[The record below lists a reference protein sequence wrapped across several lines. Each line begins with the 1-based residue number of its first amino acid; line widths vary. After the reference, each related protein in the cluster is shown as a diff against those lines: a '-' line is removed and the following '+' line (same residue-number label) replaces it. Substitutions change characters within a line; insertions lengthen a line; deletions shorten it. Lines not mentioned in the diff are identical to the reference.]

1 MFLAG
6 KSNYPIGLDISNN
19 VLRLVQ
25 LNKIGK
31 KNKIQALGSVDI
43 EKGIIEDGEIKNE
56 DKVLEK
62 INQLIRK
69 PLFGKVSS
77 DRVVAC
83 LPETKTFIKLIKV
96 EKSPNQIS
104 EIIESEIEKHI
115 PYAINEVYFDWQI
128 IEETEDNALI
138 LIGATPKGIV
148 NQYTNLLDKA
158 KLSIQALEIEP
169 ISISRCLLKEESF
182 NYRPQ
187 ENSNY
192 ALIDIGANRTSMV
205 VYSKNTIVFTASMPI
220 SGEKITQ
227 NIAKELDIDIDQAE
241 KAKII
246 CGLDKTK
253 AEGVVSKVLSD
264 NIDELKKKIKNS
276 MDFYNNYYGERG
288 PLNKIILCGGGAN
301 LKGLDEIIKEA
312 TALDVVSGDVFTNLS
327 EKDEEIS
334 SILTKLHIFKNKSG
348 NNKNK
353 DFGLDEKINHQDL
366 SFSFSTAIGL
376 ALRGVFI
383 NEL

>member
-1 MFLAG
+1 MFLSS
-6 KSNYPIGLDISNN
+6 KSNYPIGLDISSN

-25 LNKIGK
+25 LNKVGK
-31 KNKIQALGSVDI
+31 KNKIQAISKI
-43 EKGIIEDGEIKNE
+43 EMEKGLIVDGEIKDE
-56 DKVLEK
+56 DAVLEK

-83 LPETKTFIKLIKV
+83 LPETKTFVKLIKI

-115 PYAINEVYFDWQI
+115 PYAINEVYFDWQSI
-128 IEETEDNALI
+128 HEGDNDSLV
-138 LIGATPKGIV
+138 LIGATPKEIV
-148 NQYTNLLDKA
+148 NQYTNLLDRA

-169 ISISRCLLKEESF
+169 VSICRCLLAEE
-182 NYRPQ
+182 RPDYQSQ
-187 ENSNY
+187 EQGNY

-205 VYSKNTIVFTASMPI
+205 VYSRNTVVFTVSMPI

-227 NIAKELDIDIDQAE
+227 NIAKELDMDIDQAE

-253 AEGVVSKVLSD
+253 AQGVINKVLSD
-264 NIDELKKKIKNS
+264 NIDELKKKIEDS
-276 MDFYNNYYGERG
+276 MDFYDNYYGDRG

-301 LKGLDEIIKEA
+301 LKGLSDIIKEA
-312 TALDVVSGDVFTNLS
+312 TSTEVLTGDVFVNLG
-327 EKDEEIS
+327 ERNEEVINA
-334 SILTKLHIFKNKSG
+334 LTETHSFKNKLD
-348 NNKNK
+348 NKKTKDIVLDNK
-353 DFGLDEKINHQDL
+353 IHHQDM
-366 SFSFSTAIGL
+366 SFSFVTAIGL
-376 ALRGVFI
+376 ALRGIFI
-383 NEL
+383 NE